1 MQKVNDRIGL
11 FFDDF
16 IWVELVIFWDGI
28 EIHVHDVLT
37 FHLYLKENIRH
48 RHSKDQHFNDV

>member
-1 MQKVNDRIGL
+1 MILFGL
-11 FFDDF
+11 K
-16 IWVELVIFWDGI
+16 LVILWDGI
-28 EIHVHDVLT
+28 EIHVPDVLT